1 MTEKNNISAFD
12 PGQNGKK
19 NLSDEKLMAYLE
31 GKLTPAEQRDVE
43 KWLADEGMES
53 DALEGLNMLS
63 STETRIAVGKLNH
76 KLRKNLLNKGKRR
89 KPLKTEYVT
98 WAAIIFTLLL
108 AISVYL
114 VIRMI
119 K

>member
-1 MTEKNNISAFD
+1 MTENNNISAFD

-19 NLSDEKLMAYLE
+19 KLSEGKLMAYLE
-31 GKLTPAEQRDVE
+31 GKLSPAEQRDVE

-53 DALEGLNMLS
+53 DALEGLNMLGP
-63 STETRIAVGKLNH
+63 TETRIAVGKLNH
-76 KLRKNLLNKGKRR
+76 KLRKTLSGKGKRR

-108 AISVYL
+108 AISVYI
-114 VIRMI
+114 VIRLI